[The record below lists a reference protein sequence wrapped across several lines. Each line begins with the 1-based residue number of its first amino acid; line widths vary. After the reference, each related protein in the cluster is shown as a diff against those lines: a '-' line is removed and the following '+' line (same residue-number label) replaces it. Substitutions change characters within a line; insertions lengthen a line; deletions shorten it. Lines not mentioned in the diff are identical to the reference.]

1 MGYPSSSR
9 GVVGVTT
16 SILLHVMVLFRLCD
30 WNTGTILVNAF
41 VMSGGGGGGGG
52 WGTGIRSTSSV
63 TSTCRSFAF
72 NRRPR
77 LLGSTTT
84 REHIMMRS
92 LSCRQNN
99 DSHDNNNSDEEHVWI
114 TELEAQS
121 AAQRDN
127 CPLTIWEGTWVD
139 VSTVEPWSQTRLLRL
154 RPEYEWTPV
163 HEDDD
168 HDHHPNNTTSTGTM
182 DDLPTTNKGQESEG
196 LLLLQRGGIQE
207 WERTANEVARVTMD
221 WCRDFVLPLH
231 LCPWAKASVQSQST
245 AIRIKVIPQTHGFFA
260 TTTPVRG
267 GGGGGGITRSSSTTT
282 TGRRMDMDDIGM
294 EPALRTAALELLL
307 LTGQITL
314 PSSNNNKNKNKNK
327 NDDDDMMSG
336 PVSVKTVDPNVAITF
351 LVAAPL
357 PPKSFHDEYKSLEL
371 VKEPHLFE
379 FEFENFYQSVTDLE
393 DQLFEEADRFNEKN
407 AQKQQ
412 GNNNPV
418 NVKEYENGMLGD
430 LITMAPFHPDWEFA
444 SENGNDSDDHA
455 AIQYEKK
462 APYPMISLVCTSAIT
477 EAGEIVSQ
485 TIGQQNAETLTHMG
499 PHALGQLFRSAISPR
514 RQQQQ

>member
-1 MGYPSSSR
+1 
-9 GVVGVTT
+9 
-16 SILLHVMVLFRLCD
+16 
-30 WNTGTILVNAF
+30 
-41 VMSGGGGGGGG
+41 
-52 WGTGIRSTSSV
+52 
-63 TSTCRSFAF
+63 
-72 NRRPR
+72 
-77 LLGSTTT
+77 
-84 REHIMMRS
+84 MMRS
-92 LSCRQNN
+92 LSCQNDN
-99 DSHDNNNSDEEHVWI
+99 HDNNNSDEAHVWI
-114 TELEAQS
+114 TELEAQC
-121 AAQRDN
+121 AAKRDN
-127 CPLTIWEGTWVD
+127 WPLTIWEGTWVD

-154 RPEYEWTPV
+154 RPEYDWTPV
-163 HEDDD
+163 HDEDD
-168 HDHHPNNTTSTGTM
+168 HDHYLSTTPTTGM
-182 DDLPTTNKGQESEG
+182 DGLPSTNKGTESEVI
-196 LLLLQRGGIQE
+196 LLQRRRIQE

-231 LCPWAKASVQSQST
+231 LCPWAKASIQSQST
-245 AIRIKVIPQTHGFFA
+245 AIRIKVIPQTHGFYA
-260 TTTPVRG
+260 TTTPVRDG
-267 GGGGGGITRSSSTTT
+267 GGGGGGDTTRSSSSTT

-314 PSSNNNKNKNKNK
+314 PSSNNKNNNKN
-327 NDDDDMMSG
+327 DDDMMSG
-336 PVSVKTVDPNVAITF
+336 PVSEFKTADPNVAITF

-357 PPKSFHDEYKSLEL
+357 PPKSSHDEYKSLEL

-393 DQLFEEADRFNEKN
+393 DQLFEEADRCNENN

-412 GNNNPV
+412 GNNPV
-418 NVKEYENGMLGD
+418 VMEYENGMLGD

-477 EAGEIVSQ
+477 EAGEIVSE